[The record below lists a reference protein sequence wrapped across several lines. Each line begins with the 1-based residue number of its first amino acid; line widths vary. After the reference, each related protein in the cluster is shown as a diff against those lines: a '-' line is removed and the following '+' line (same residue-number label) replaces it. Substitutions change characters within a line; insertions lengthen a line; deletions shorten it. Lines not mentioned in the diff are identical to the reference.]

1 MRRFPNRCLTLPLL
15 LATLLAASPCLAQTP
30 PFPPPPRDGGQRP
43 PPPGPGPAGQRYSL
57 EQALSD
63 QAQLH
68 TIAFS
73 GLAFLTGDFASD
85 TFLPPGKVSDYFGFQ
100 FMRDTDSAGG
110 GHQGAF
116 LTRIAHAMLAILT
129 PEQRGLLIELARLQ
143 QADIRRFA
151 ELRLPLIQAFRQQLE
166 GQLPQG
172 RQALSQAAVMQHS
185 ARLYALDGQLAY
197 QRAKVMAHVLRSL
210 SPAQRQ
216 ALAQLKFADSRS
228 WPNGPEPI
236 DKRQMPHNVHVAV
249 MTFASEMFSWQGGS
263 LEADVYFC
271 PERHGMYF
279 GGFGMKTA
287 PAMGRPDYAISTAL
301 TGDSGAA
308 LLALLDP
315 GQRQLFT
322 DVLAAQRADLAEIVQ
337 LRRSIA
343 SELRQLLRGEAADPA
358 KVQAASKRYGELDG
372 RLSYRYAMA
381 FARLRASLSPAQQAS
396 IARLRPPAAPHAPK
410 GPFIYSEPVRDLT
423 VPDSAFLFAR

>member
-216 ALAQLKFADSRS
+216 VLAQLKFADSRS

-236 DKRQMPHNVHVAV
+236 DKRQMPHGVHVAV

-308 LLALLDP
+308 LLVLLDP

-322 DVLAAQRADLAEIVQ
+322 DVLAAQRADLAEIVR